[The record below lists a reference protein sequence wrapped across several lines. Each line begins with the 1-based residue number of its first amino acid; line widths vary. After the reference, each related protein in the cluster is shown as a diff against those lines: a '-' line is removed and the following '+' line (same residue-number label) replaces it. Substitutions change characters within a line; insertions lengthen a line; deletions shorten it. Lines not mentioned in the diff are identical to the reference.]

1 MKSSNFINFIDIGCR
16 YGTHP
21 YTKKH
26 ISKINYYGV
35 DADDKEIKRLKK
47 KYKSFNNVKHYNGVL
62 GELSKNDYLNIYE
75 HKGYIS
81 TKEINKKSLWFDK
94 VRKNEKKIISR
105 KKVSIIK
112 SELFFKKNQIPFDD
126 ILKLDVEGQ
135 ELEIIRGLHNN
146 IKKFKAVIFEGH
158 FDEPYKNASNFSTIN
173 LELSKHFFIGHIELS
188 KINLSQFYIDK
199 GNKSLTTPLSCDAIV
214 LNRNFFNL
222 KLINSKYIDVLYVL
236 NFFDLILF
244 FLEKKPQLINN
255 CCFKKEIHKKIA
267 GILVEK
273 LKEIGVNKNKVKNFY
288 KKVFNKD
295 LPLLNKYY
303 ESNFFNPD

>member
-1 MKSSNFINFIDIGCR
+1 M
-16 YGTHP
+16 
-21 YTKKH
+21 
-26 ISKINYYGV
+26 
-35 DADDKEIKRLKK
+35 
-47 KYKSFNNVKHYNGVL
+47 
-62 GELSKNDYLNIYE
+62 
-75 HKGYIS
+75 
-81 TKEINKKSLWFDK
+81 
-94 VRKNEKKIISR
+94 
-105 KKVSIIK
+105 
-112 SELFFKKNQIPFDD
+112 
-126 ILKLDVEGQ
+126 EGQ
-135 ELEIIRGLHNN
+135 ELEIIKGLHNN

-173 LELSKHFFIGHIELS
+173 MELSKNFFIGHIEIS
-188 KINLSQFYIDK
+188 KTNLSHFYVDK
-199 GNKSLTTPLSCDAIV
+199 GNKGVTIPLCGDTIV
-214 LNRNFFNL
+214 LNKNFFNL

-273 LKEIGVNKNKVKNFY
+273 LKETGVNKNKVKIFY